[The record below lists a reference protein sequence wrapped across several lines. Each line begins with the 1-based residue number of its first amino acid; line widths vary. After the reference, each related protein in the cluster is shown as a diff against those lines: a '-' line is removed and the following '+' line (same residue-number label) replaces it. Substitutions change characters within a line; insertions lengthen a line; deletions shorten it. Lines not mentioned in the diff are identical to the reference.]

1 MNQFFKRGHLLIV
14 VFLCAT
20 FVMLAFQLKP
30 VEQAKKQVTREL
42 ADTLK
47 SFPTIMVDDANHTS
61 VPLGMNKLSI
71 DIQVVGN
78 IAVTTLDMTFFNN
91 ESRVLEGEL
100 YFPLAAGQTVSRFAM
115 EVNGN
120 LREGVVVEK
129 EQGRVAFESTVR
141 QKIDPGLLEWSNGNN
156 FKARV
161 FPIPANGEKRI
172 LVAYSQELTEMDG
185 QLNYKMPLKFNDK
198 LKEYNVN
205 VTVFKQKIQPVLQEN
220 EVNCFRFDQWNE
232 NYTAEMKTVNVYAN
246 QPLNFAIPF
255 QRSAKTLIE
264 QQQDATY
271 FYTVVHPKKGNRV
284 KKLPHS
290 LTLLWDVS
298 NSAAGRNFEKETQL
312 LDNYLDRIGNTTVE
326 LVTFSNEIHSK
337 ESFTI
342 TNGDANSLFTRLKEQ
357 EYDGG
362 TQLGAIDFSQL
373 SGEEIILSSDCLH
386 NFGKAELNY
395 GNKPVYVWNSI
406 AIADP
411 SNAQYIA
418 DKSHGQFIDLT
429 AITANQ
435 ALDKMTMQQL
445 RFLGMEENEN
455 VSITTDR
462 AQAFTEQF
470 SIAGITKNPTTKL
483 ALKFGYDNEVTEVIQ
498 VDLNETAV
506 GNYNG
511 LISKIWAQQR
521 IAELDLRYEK
531 NKAEITR
538 IGKKSSIVTR
548 NTSLIVLDR
557 IEDYVTHRIVPP
569 QELRDEYD
577 KQIAGL
583 ETIEV
588 DKSKQHLEQVV
599 TSFSERK
606 TWWNTVF
613 KPKPIVAEKKQK
625 GNLLIENVHDSY
637 EMNEVGVREGHS
649 SGAGMGLGN
658 SVNFSEPNVISSGN
672 EQENS
677 NRMRGDKSTESK
689 EKAKGE
695 IELANW
701 DPQTPY
707 LAKIK
712 ASERIN
718 WYKTYLSLKKE
729 YALSPSFYIDVADFF
744 IQNNEKKMAL
754 RILSNLAEMEL
765 ENPQVLRILGHR
777 LEQLGY
783 YKLSI
788 AVFEE
793 VKNLRPEEPQSFRDL
808 GLVYALNQEDQK
820 AIDALYYVVS
830 HSWDGRF
837 NDIESLVAVEMN
849 AIIANSTQTLNLT
862 AIDPRLISAM
872 PVDMRVVIN
881 WDTDNC
887 DIDLWV
893 TDPRGEKCYYSN
905 KLTAAGGRI
914 SNDFTGGY
922 GPEEFVIKNAIP
934 GNYIIQANYF
944 GNRATTITGAT
955 TIQVQLITNYGRKS
969 QKTKE
974 ITRRLE
980 TEKEVIQL
988 GTFLYKAS

>member
-1 MNQFFKRGHLLIV
+1 MNRIVQRGHLLIV
-14 VFLCAT
+14 AFLCAT

-30 VEQAKKQVTREL
+30 VEQAKKPVTREID
-42 ADTLK
+42 DTLK

-61 VPLGMNKLSI
+61 VPLGLNKLTI

-141 QKIDPGLLEWSNGNN
+141 QKIDPGLLEWSKGNN

-185 QLNYKMPLKFNDK
+185 QLNYKMPLKFKDK
-198 LKEYNVN
+198 LKEYTVN
-205 VTVFKQKIQPVLQEN
+205 VTVFKQKIQPVLQDN
-220 EVNCFRFDQWNE
+220 ELNCFRFDQWNE
-232 NYTAEMKTVNVYAN
+232 NYTAEMKSVNVYAN

-255 QRSAKTLIE
+255 PRSAKTMIE

-271 FYTVVHPKKGNRV
+271 FYTVVHPKKGNQV
-284 KKLPHS
+284 KKMPHS

-357 EYDGG
+357 SYDGG

-386 NFGKAELNY
+386 NFGKAEMNY

-429 AITANQ
+429 AITSNQ
-435 ALDKMTMQQL
+435 AFEKMTLQQL

-498 VDLNETAV
+498 VDLNETET

-521 IAELDLRYEK
+521 ISELDLRYEK

-538 IGKKSSIVTR
+538 IGKKYSIVTR

-569 QELRDEYD
+569 QELRDEYF
-577 KQIAGL
+577 KQITGL
-583 ETIEV
+583 ETLED

-625 GNLLIENVHDSY
+625 GNLMIANTHDSY
-637 EMNEVGVREGHS
+637 EMNAVGSPSMNAE
-649 SGAGMGLGN
+649 ALT
-658 SVNFSEPNVISSGN
+658 FSISTDEESTRSTLTN
-672 EQENS
+672 
-677 NRMRGDKSTESK
+677 TESLRK
-689 EKAKGE
+689 NKSKESQEKAKGE

-701 DPQTPY
+701 DPKTPY
-707 LAKIK
+707 LGKIK

-744 IQNNEKKMAL
+744 IQNNEKKIAL

-808 GLVYALNQEDQK
+808 GLVYALNREDQK

-905 KLTAAGGRI
+905 KLTATGGRI

-922 GPEEFVIKNAIP
+922 GPEEFVIKHAIP
-934 GNYIIQANYF
+934 GNYIIEANYF
-944 GNRATTITGAT
+944 GNSATTLTGAT